1 MKDLARLQQEIRV
14 ALAKS
19 QCRAAAYFGSIAKGT
34 ADDLSDAD
42 LIVCCDHA
50 AATRF
55 RTALHETLGVALYR
69 PFDSREPS
77 GRYWFKELSPY
88 AKLDVSFH
96 YPAEYDALLAE
107 GGPFIEPPFRE
118 IDVMAGPQSRNVRAT
133 IPVNTA
139 EEIAFSKL
147 LYKYQVGTK
156 RALRGQACKEDIEV
170 LDADLRCAVQEGLS
184 DSVARLYR
192 ETKKLYSSP
201 DDRLCPDDVARLVR
215 PQPGGKRST
224 PAVR

>member
-1 MKDLARLQQEIRV
+1 MRDLARLQQEIRV
-14 ALAKS
+14 ALAES

-42 LIVCCDHA
+42 LIVCCDHSA
-50 AATRF
+50 ALRF

-77 GRYWFKELSPY
+77 GRYWFEELSPY

-96 YPAEYDALLAE
+96 MPAEYDSLLAE

-118 IDVMAGPQSRNVRAT
+118 IDFMAGSESRNVRAT

-147 LYKYQVGTK
+147 LYKYQVKTK
-156 RALRGQACKEDIEV
+156 RALRGQACKEDIDV

-184 DSVARLYR
+184 NAVARLYR
-192 ETKKLYSSP
+192 ETKQLYSMAQVRDS
-201 DDRLCPDDVARLVR
+201 DGNLVTLA
-215 PQPGGKRST
+215 T
-224 PAVR
+224 PPSGPFPPA